1 MPRMKRSVVTNSD
14 GEDTKVET
22 GCSLGPRTRNM
33 AWRREWSQHDYA
45 WIRFNHETTQNPG
58 LCYKIQ
64 IGRLL
69 PIRTLL
75 FYFRLHSY
83 FSSLK
88 FILFLDQLNTWTP
101 SHKISFTMTEFKQS
115 LILCIAAV
123 LALTPNAVNALSAT
137 LVRLHKSQSCS
148 FIIWRLLF
156 FLESLSSNILAT
168 KSIVPAKKWPLLL
181 FSKLQWWE
189 LRLHLWGEN
198 GVCRGSRRNL

>member
-14 GEDTKVET
+14 GGDTKVET
-22 GCSLGPRTRNM
+22 VCSLSPRTRNM

-45 WIRFNHETTQNPG
+45 WIRFNHETAQNPG
-58 LCYKIQ
+58 LCDKIQ

-156 FLESLSSNILAT
+156 FFGISL
-168 KSIVPAKKWPLLL
+168 
-181 FSKLQWWE
+181 F
-189 LRLHLWGEN
+189 
-198 GVCRGSRRNL
+198 